1 MVDMKSFERFTSLL
15 APMNKNLKTT
25 ERCLHVADE
34 GAQAEVANLQ
44 KIVTFSL
51 RWGIEREW
59 TVQKIEKTGSPGKT
73 RTCDIWINSPPFQP

>member
-15 APMNKNLKTT
+15 APMNKDLKTT
-25 ERCLHVADE
+25 ERYLHVADE

-59 TVQKIEKTGSPGKT
+59 TVQ
-73 RTCDIWINSPPFQP
+73 